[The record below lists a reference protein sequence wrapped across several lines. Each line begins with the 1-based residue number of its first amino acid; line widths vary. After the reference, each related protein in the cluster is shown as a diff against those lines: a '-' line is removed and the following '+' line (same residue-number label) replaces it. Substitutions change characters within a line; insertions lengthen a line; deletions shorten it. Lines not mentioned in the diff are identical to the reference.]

1 MKDLHQRKIDYLRIS
16 LTELCNFRCRY
27 CMPEEGVPKKRHEDM
42 LSREELIEVV
52 SCAAGF
58 GVKKVRLT
66 GGEPLLKA
74 GVVEICREIKS
85 ISGIEELCITTN
97 GSQLEEKAEALKKA
111 GVDRVNIS
119 LDTLCPEKFRYITRR
134 GCLEDTLKGWAEA
147 ERVGLGPVKIN
158 VVLMKGF
165 NDDEVVDFVHLTRER
180 NLQVRFIE
188 MMPIGEGI
196 SGSKQGYLPATAV
209 LEKVP
214 ELVKKEG
221 YEGVAELYSL
231 PDGKGS
237 VGLIRPIS
245 CEFCRSCN
253 KLRITADG
261 KIKPC
266 LHSREEINVKG
277 VSSQQIAKKLEQAIR
292 MKPKSHRLF
301 FGIFSSQANRMMN
314 QIGG

>member
-1 MKDLHQRKIDYLRIS
+1 M
-16 LTELCNFRCRY
+16 
-27 CMPEEGVPKKRHEDM
+27 PKKRHEDM

-74 GVVEICREIKS
+74 GIIEICREIKS
-85 ISGIEELCITTN
+85 IPGIEELCITTN
-97 GSQLEEKAEALKKA
+97 GSQLEEKAQALKDA

-134 GCLEDTLKGWAEA
+134 GCLEDTLKGWAAA
-147 ERVGLGPVKIN
+147 ERVGLSPIKIN

-196 SGSKQGYLPATAV
+196 SRSKQGYMPATAV

-214 ELVKKEG
+214 ELLKKEV

-231 PDGKGS
+231 PGAKGS
-237 VGLIRPIS
+237 VGLIRPIT

-277 VSSQQIAKKLEQAIR
+277 VSSEEIAQKLELAIR
-292 MKPKSHRLF
+292 MKPQSHRLL
-301 FGIFSSQANRMMN
+301 FGIFSSGAKRMMN